1 LLSHHQILSL
11 KKVSRQFMESLNGE
25 NPQEK
30 IRRCFKLPMD
40 LLEITIHNEWSM
52 VNGEELIIY

>member
-1 LLSHHQILSL
+1 
-11 KKVSRQFMESLNGE
+11 MASLNGK

-40 LLEITIHNEWSM
+40 LLQITIHNEWSM